1 MKATARAVTTKSAPA
16 NSPAWA
22 LPRLVVADG
31 ALEALK
37 WLALILMVLDHTNK
51 FLFEGKIP
59 AIFDAARIAMPLFGF
74 VLGYNL
80 ARPSTTVATYLR
92 TMKRLLIFGLVASP
106 MFVAMVGWWPL
117 NIMFMLL
124 LAVGFMLLLDRGGTW
139 PRVLAMVVFVTG
151 GAIVE
156 FWWPA
161 VLACVMA
168 WAYCRTPTLN
178 RLVVWVLAVTALGLI
193 NRNLWALAVFPVIF
207 AAPYVKLKVPRWPY
221 LFYGMYPLHL
231 AVLWGCLSL
240 R

>member
-1 MKATARAVTTKSAPA
+1 
-16 NSPAWA
+16 
-22 LPRLVVADG
+22 LVVADG
-31 ALEALK
+31 TLEALK
-37 WLALILMVLDHTNK
+37 WLALVLMVLDHTNK

-59 AIFDAARIAMPLFGF
+59 VIFDAARIAMPLFGF

-92 TMKRLLIFGLVASP
+92 TMKRLLIFGVAASP

-124 LAVGFMLLLDRGGTW
+124 LAVGLLLLLDKGGAW
-139 PRVLAMVVFVTG
+139 PRALALVLFIAG
-151 GAIVE
+151 GAVVE

-168 WAYCRTPTLN
+168 WAYCHTPTVN
-178 RLVVWVLAVTALGLI
+178 RLVVWVLAVAALGLI
-193 NRNLWALAVFPVIF
+193 NQNLWALAAIPLIF
-207 AAPYVKLKVPRWPY
+207 AAPYVRLSVPRWQH
-221 LFYGMYPLHL
+221 LFYWLYPLHL
-231 AVLWGCLSL
+231 AVLWVCLGL